1 MLKAVC
7 LLGIILLTSLGGMYF
22 SAALK
27 NRVIALKR
35 MNYMLEEIYIMLKYR
50 SATVY
55 EIAEALSRDQ
65 RFAEFGFLQE
75 LAFSSESTFQQS
87 WCEAVE
93 NHIPNG
99 INKSDSELLMNI
111 GRQLGTSELEGQ
123 ISGVKLWQAELDS
136 ALAAAQEEY
145 SRKAKLYR
153 SLGVLTG
160 VFIAI
165 MLV

>member
-7 LLGIILLTSLGGMYF
+7 LFAIILLSSLGGMYF

-27 NRVIALKR
+27 NRVITLKR
-35 MNYMLEEIYIMLKYR
+35 INYMLEEIYIMLKYR

-55 EIAEALSRDQ
+55 EITDALSRDE
-65 RFAEFGFLQE
+65 RFSDFDFLRE
-75 LAFSSESTFQQS
+75 ISFLSGRPFQQS
-87 WCEAVE
+87 WCESLE
-93 NHIPNG
+93 NHIPFG
-99 INKSDSELLMNI
+99 MNKSDAELLMSI
-111 GRQLGTSELEGQ
+111 GKQLGTSDLEGQ
-123 ISGVKLWQAELDS
+123 ISTVRLRQAELGTVIS
-136 ALAAAQEEY
+136 AAEEEY